1 MNKKCVL
8 EKGKPHNEEEMN
20 SELLMNIINNEQ
32 NEDKINEDKLS
43 EGKMN

>member
-1 MNKKCVL
+1 MYQKKVN
-8 EKGKPHNEEEMN
+8 HNEEEMN
-20 SELLMNIINNEQ
+20 NELLMNIINNEQ